1 MGRATSKGNGAKSKM
16 KQLFQICPCWDT
28 NTGVSDLCSNTLPLD
43 QRGAQLYYLE
53 MVHNYK
59 YLGINIDSPLTFTR
73 HVAGTKRKVDVRCNI
88 IKAITNMKIGVNI
101 KMFRTIYKSLKQYVI
116 LYAAPVI
123 LLTCDSAL
131 QSLERIQRIWLRYML
146 GLTNEASSILVYKE
160 SGIVPIRLLIIK
172 GNNQIKFQPN
182 QNYIVHR
189 VQEKIHRYLRV
200 YNDTLWSIKATWIKK
215 DIGIPPITLQS
226 PMSQLHS

>member
-1 MGRATSKGNGAKSKM
+1 
-16 KQLFQICPCWDT
+16 
-28 NTGVSDLCSNTLPLD
+28 
-43 QRGAQLYYLE
+43 
-53 MVHNYK
+53 
-59 YLGINIDSPLTFTR
+59 
-73 HVAGTKRKVDVRCNI
+73 
-88 IKAITNMKIGVNI
+88 MKIGVNI

-131 QSLERIQRIWLRYML
+131 QSLERIQRISLRYML